1 MQRINAAHNRKR
13 TIIMLRRNLL
23 AAGLGLPFLVR
34 AQAQT
39 DTAQGSAPSSKRIL
53 LIGVDPGL
61 VDYSK
66 LPELNAEK
74 LGAILDGQ
82 KDRLLALGCAAQWC
96 FIDTGTTAQRK
107 VVEVLR
113 AAEFDVIS
121 IGAGV
126 RLPPENLLLFE
137 RVVNAV
143 HHHAPQ
149 ARICF
154 SKTANDTVEA
164 VERWL

>member
-1 MQRINAAHNRKR
+1 MI
-13 TIIMLRRNLL
+13 RRNLL
-23 AAGLGLPFLVR
+23 AAAMGLPFVAR
-34 AQAQT
+34 ARAEAVVTQAST
-39 DTAQGSAPSSKRIL
+39 SPKRRVL
-53 LIGVDPGL
+53 LIGVDPSL

-66 LPELNAEK
+66 LPELDAQK
-74 LGAILDGQ
+74 LSAILEDQ
-82 KDRLLALGCAAQWC
+82 KSRLVELGCSAQWC
-96 FIDTGTTAQRK
+96 FIGTGSTAQRK
-107 VVEVLR
+107 VADLLQ

-154 SKTANDTVEA
+154 SKTANDTIEA
-164 VERWL
+164 VRRWL

>member
-1 MQRINAAHNRKR
+1 MMMRR
-13 TIIMLRRNLL
+13 TVL
-23 AAGLGLPFLVR
+23 AAGMALPFLAR

-39 DTAQGSAPSSKRIL
+39 SSAREPAPSPKRVL
-53 LIGVDPGL
+53 LIGVDPDL

-66 LPELNAEK
+66 LPDLNAQK
-74 LGAILDGQ
+74 LSAILDGQ
-82 KDRLLALGCAAQWC
+82 KARLSELGHSAQWC
-96 FIDTGTTAQRK
+96 FIDTGPTAQRR
-107 VVEVLR
+107 VVEVLQ
-113 AAEFDVIS
+113 AAAFDVIS

-126 RLPPENLLLFE
+126 RLPPENMLLFE

-154 SKTANDTVEA
+154 SRTANDTVEA
-164 VERWL
+164 VQRWLGDI

>member
-1 MQRINAAHNRKR
+1 MI
-13 TIIMLRRNLL
+13 RRNLL
-23 AAGLGLPFLVR
+23 AIGIGLPFLAG
-34 AQAQT
+34 AQART
-39 DTAQGSAPSSKRIL
+39 TAVKHPTASSGRVL
-53 LIGVDPGL
+53 LVGVDPDL

-66 LPELNAEK
+66 LPDLNAEK
-74 LGAILDGQ
+74 LRAILDGQ
-82 KDRLLALGCAAQWC
+82 RDRLLALACSAEWC
-96 FIDTGTTAQRK
+96 FIDTGPTAQRK
-107 VVEVLR
+107 VVDALR
-113 AAEFDVIS
+113 EAAFDVIS

-154 SKTANDTVEA
+154 SKTANDTLEA
-164 VERWL
+164 VRRWL

>member
-1 MQRINAAHNRKR
+1 M
-13 TIIMLRRNLL
+13 TIRRNLI
-23 AAGLGLPFLVR
+23 AAGMALPFFAR
-34 AQAQT
+34 AQPSVGPELART
-39 DTAQGSAPSSKRIL
+39 PSAKRVL
-53 LIGVDPGL
+53 LIGIDPGL

-66 LPELNAEK
+66 LPELNAQK
-74 LGAILDGQ
+74 LSAILERE
-82 KDRLLALGCAAQWC
+82 KRLLSESGCSARWC
-96 FIDTGTTAQRK
+96 FIDTGPTAQRK
-107 VVEVLR
+107 VVTVLR
-113 AAEFDVIS
+113 EAEFDVIS

-126 RLPPENLLLFE
+126 RLPPENMLLFE

-164 VERWL
+164 VQRWLGAV

>member
-1 MQRINAAHNRKR
+1 M
-13 TIIMLRRNLL
+13 MRRNLL
-23 AAGLGLPFLVR
+23 AISMGLPFLAR
-34 AQAQT
+34 AQART
-39 DTAQGSAPSSKRIL
+39 SAVKHPTASSRRVL
-53 LIGVDPGL
+53 LVGVDPDL

-66 LPELNAEK
+66 LPDLNAEK
-74 LGAILDGQ
+74 LRAILDGQ
-82 KDRLLALGCAAQWC
+82 RGQLLALGCSAEWC
-96 FIDTGTTAQRK
+96 FIDTGPTAQRK
-107 VVEVLR
+107 VVDTLR
-113 AAEFDVIS
+113 EAAFDVIS

-154 SKTANDTVEA
+154 SKTANDTLEA
-164 VERWL
+164 VQRWL